1 MRLIPVPRRGPLRPD
16 RALGAALLVL
26 LLGLLA
32 EARSARA
39 VGLVADLS
47 HRLIA
52 ITTAFAGTEVLLFGA
67 LEEPGSEVVV
77 LVKGPPADQAVRRKS
92 RVGPIWLNT
101 REITFKGTP
110 TYLALAAS
118 KPLEQLVPPA
128 ERARYQLGPEHLP
141 LEPIGAVGT
150 SEPELAEFR
159 AALIRNKQRQGLW
172 AADLGKVAFLGDRLF
187 RTTLFFPA
195 NVPPGTYQVQVLEV
209 RNGVV
214 TSAQSS
220 ALAISKVGLE
230 ANLSNFARQQPALYG
245 LAAILIAIGAG
256 WGASLVF
263 ERR

>member
-1 MRLIPVPRRGPLRPD
+1 ML
-16 RALGAALLVL
+16 
-26 LLGLLA
+26 
-32 EARSARA
+32 A

-77 LVKGPPADQAVRRKS
+77 LVKGPLGEQVVRRKS

-101 REITFKGTP
+101 REIAFKGTP
-110 TYLALAAS
+110 AYLALAAS
-118 KPLEQLVPPA
+118 RPLEQLVPPA
-128 ERARYQLGPEHLP
+128 ERARYQLGAEHLP
-141 LEPIGAVGT
+141 LEPIGAAGS
-150 SEPELAEFR
+150 SERELAEFR
-159 AALIRNKQRQGLW
+159 AALTRNKVRQGLW
-172 AADLGKVAFLGDRLF
+172 AADLGKVSFLGDRLF
-187 RTTLFFPA
+187 RTTLAFPA

-209 RNGVV
+209 RDGVV

-220 ALAISKVGLE
+220 ALSISKVGLE
-230 ANLSNFARQQPALYG
+230 ADLYNFARQQPALYG
-245 LAAILIAIGAG
+245 LAAIVIAIAAG

>member
-1 MRLIPVPRRGPLRPD
+1 M
-16 RALGAALLVL
+16 
-26 LLGLLA
+26 
-32 EARSARA
+32 
-39 VGLVADLS
+39 ADLS

-77 LVKGPPADQAVRRKS
+77 LVKGPLGEQVVRRKS

-101 REITFKGTP
+101 REVAFKGTP
-110 TYLALAAS
+110 AYLALAAS
-118 KPLEQLVPPA
+118 RPLEQLVPPA
-128 ERARYQLGPEHLP
+128 ERARYQLGAEHLP
-141 LEPIGAVGT
+141 LEPIGASGLG
-150 SEPELAEFR
+150 ERELAEFR
-159 AALIRNKQRQGLW
+159 AALLRNKARQGLW
-172 AADLGKVAFLGDRLF
+172 AADLGKVSFLGDRLF
-187 RTTLFFPA
+187 RTTLAFPA

-209 RNGVV
+209 RDGVV

-230 ANLSNFARQQPALYG
+230 ADLYNFARQQPALYG
-245 LAAILIAIGAG
+245 LAAIAIALAAG

>member
-1 MRLIPVPRRGPLRPD
+1 M
-16 RALGAALLVL
+16 
-26 LLGLLA
+26 
-32 EARSARA
+32 
-39 VGLVADLS
+39 ADLS

-77 LVKGPPADQAVRRKS
+77 LVKGPLGEQVVRRKS

-101 REITFKGTP
+101 REVAFKGTP
-110 TYLALAAS
+110 AYLALAAS
-118 KPLEQLVPPA
+118 RPLEQLVPPA
-128 ERARYQLGPEHLP
+128 ERARYQLGAEHLP
-141 LEPIGAVGT
+141 LEPIGAAGL
-150 SEPELAEFR
+150 SERELSEFR
-159 AALIRNKQRQGLW
+159 AALTRNKVRQGLW
-172 AADLGKVAFLGDRLF
+172 AADLGKVSFLGDRLF
-187 RTTLFFPA
+187 RTTLAFPA

-209 RNGVV
+209 RDGVV

-230 ANLSNFARQQPALYG
+230 ADLYNFARLQPALYG
-245 LAAILIAIGAG
+245 LSAIVIAIAAG